1 MAAAPRIV
9 ARYGALVVLMAL
21 LLSGGRCAYAQ
32 AVALSGMFGPK
43 ALLVVDGNEPKLVGV
58 GESHRGVKVI
68 STQGDT
74 AVLEIAGQRQ
84 TLRVGS
90 APVSVG
96 KAAPGGSGARIVLAA
111 GSGGHFVTQGLINS
125 RPVQFLVDTGATSV
139 GMGVADAERLGLDYK
154 RGAPVQ
160 MSTANGL
167 TRGWLVRLAS
177 VRVNDVEVYDVEAVV
192 TPAALPYVL
201 LGNSFLTRFQMTRHN
216 EQMILEK
223 RF

>member
-1 MAAAPRIV
+1 M
-9 ARYGALVVLMAL
+9 LMVL
-21 LLSGGRCAYAQ
+21 LLLGGRSVLAQ
-32 AVALSGMFGPK
+32 AVVLSGMLGSK
-43 ALLVVDGNEPKLVGV
+43 ALLVVDGNEPKLVSA

-68 STQGDT
+68 SIQGDT
-74 AVLEIAGQRQ
+74 AMLEIGGQRQ

-96 KAAPGGSGARIVLAA
+96 KVAPSGTGARIVLAA

-139 GMGVADAERLGLDYK
+139 GMGVAEAERIGLDYK

-160 MSTANGL
+160 MSTANGV

-177 VRVNDVEVYDVEAVV
+177 MRLGDVEVYDVEAVV
-192 TPAALPYVL
+192 TPVSLPYVL

-216 EQMILEK
+216 EQMVLEK